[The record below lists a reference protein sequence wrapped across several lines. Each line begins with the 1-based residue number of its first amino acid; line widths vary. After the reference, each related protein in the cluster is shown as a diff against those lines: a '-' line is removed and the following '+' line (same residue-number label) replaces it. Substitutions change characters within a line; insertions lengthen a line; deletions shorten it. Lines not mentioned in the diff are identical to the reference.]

1 MQQQTAPDWIHVFVC
16 INDRKGEKPSCADHE
31 AVEIAARL
39 KAITKE
45 RGWANRSVRV
55 SKSGCL
61 GLCAKGPNVVIH
73 PPGIHFS
80 GVTLEDVSEIEE
92 ALARLVAERDR
103 S

>member
-1 MQQQTAPDWIHVFVC
+1 MQQHNAPDWIHVFVC
-16 INDRKGEKPSCADHE
+16 INDRKGEKASCADHD

-39 KAITKE
+39 KAISKQ

-80 GVTLEDVSEIEE
+80 HVTLADVPDIEE
-92 ALARLVAERDR
+92 ALARLVAEREN